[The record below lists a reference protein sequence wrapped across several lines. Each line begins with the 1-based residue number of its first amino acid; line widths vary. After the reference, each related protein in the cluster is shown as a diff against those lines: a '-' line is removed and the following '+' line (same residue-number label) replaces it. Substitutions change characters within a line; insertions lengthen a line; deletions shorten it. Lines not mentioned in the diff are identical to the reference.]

1 MRLPSG
7 HVRRLFLGFTC
18 SIMFLVVLA
27 ILIAYNTD
35 AESSAH
41 SGAVIKERTLPIAIA
56 TSKPEETIDF
66 YKKLGFKTSL
76 GLSGELDMVCLEKE
90 GTPYKLEICHTK
102 SIDAGI
108 GSGGVSGLSFRVT
121 DLSTQIQELKAKG
134 FTLSVTRF
142 GTDGISYASL
152 TDPNG
157 INIKLFER

>member
-1 MRLPSG
+1 MKLPSG

-18 SIMFLVVLA
+18 SIMFLAVLA
-27 ILIAYNTD
+27 ILIAHNTD

-41 SGAVIKERTLPIAIA
+41 PGVVSKERTLPIAIA

-66 YKKLGFKTSL
+66 YKKLGFKASL
-76 GLSGELDMVCLEKE
+76 GWTGELDVVCMEKE

-102 SIDAGI
+102 SVEAGS
-108 GSGGVSGLSFRVT
+108 GAGGVSGMSFRVEN
-121 DLSTQIQELKAKG
+121 LHTQIRELKAKG
-134 FTLSVTRF
+134 FTLSDTRF
-142 GTDGISYASL
+142 GTDGVTYASL